1 VPSAR
6 RPYLSPDRSALADY
20 VIRRP
25 APADRPGLAKLA
37 AGLWGIAE
45 SERFS
50 RRWWWNDDEPHCWMA
65 EHRPTG
71 EVAAVC
77 AQRRTR
83 FLLDGHTEPAST
95 VSDWY
100 VAPDHTGAGLGQ
112 ALVRRGEEASGFM
125 YTSAISESAA
135 AGFGRLGWVG
145 DRRFPMSAGLVP
157 VAGALARRPAAGV
170 DIEHRFVSAGDSGD
184 LAPIDE
190 IWEGLAW
197 PGAAMMVRDAAHVD
211 RHLSLAGGR
220 RYSLLVARR
229 RQQPVG
235 YLLFRT
241 LPPGTL
247 RAFGPVR
254 VGVVADYLVDEAD
267 VDSLRSL
274 VGEACR
280 RWLAER
286 VVVMMALSGAEGH
299 RRVFSRLGLLRPVS
313 VGGRLVGAR
322 MASRSMHQPRP
333 GAEGSWHLTLAD
345 NDTDL
350 ILGEPG

>member
-1 VPSAR
+1 
-6 RPYLSPDRSALADY
+6 
-20 VIRRP
+20 
-25 APADRPGLAKLA
+25 
-37 AGLWGIAE
+37 
-45 SERFS
+45 
-50 RRWWWNDDEPHCWMA
+50 MA
-65 EHRPTG
+65 EHAPTG

-83 FLLDGHTEPAST
+83 FLLGGRAEPAST

-100 VAPDHTGAGLGQ
+100 VAPGHTGAGLGQ
-112 ALVRRGEEASGFM
+112 ALVRRGEETSSFM

-135 AGFGRLGWVG
+135 AGFARLGWVG
-145 DRRFPMSAGLVP
+145 DRRFPMSAGLIP
-157 VAGALARRPAAGV
+157 LAAALAGRPAAGT
-170 DIEHRFVSAGDSGD
+170 DIEHRLVSAGDSGD

-197 PGAAMMVRDAAHVD
+197 PAAVMMVRDAAHVHS
-211 RHLSLAGGR
+211 HLSLAGGR
-220 RYSLLVARR
+220 RYSLLVAHR
-229 RQQPVG
+229 RQRPVG

-241 LPPGTL
+241 LPPGSL
-247 RAFGPVR
+247 RAFGPAR
-254 VGVVADYLVDEAD
+254 VGVVSDYLVGEAD
-267 VDSLRSL
+267 VDALRSL

-286 VVVMMALSGAEGH
+286 VMVMMALSAAEGH
-299 RRVFSRLGLLRPVS
+299 RRVFSRLGLLRPVR
-313 VGGRLVGAR
+313 VGGRLLGAR

-350 ILGEPG
+350 ILGAQG